1 MDDVSFVEA
10 GALML
15 ISANDMENVGR
26 FVADAIARTLNGEE
40 AGSLPCVYTSA
51 PSIYVN
57 YDIAREIRYPLPFE
71 FLAACDQI
79 FTTESEQS

>member
-1 MDDVSFVEA
+1 
-10 GALML
+10 ML

-26 FVADAIARTLNGEE
+26 FVADVIGKTLNGAE

-57 YDIAREIRYPLPFE
+57 YDVAMDIKYPLSFG
-71 FLAACDQI
+71 FLAVCDQI
-79 FTTESEQS
+79 FTAGSKQS